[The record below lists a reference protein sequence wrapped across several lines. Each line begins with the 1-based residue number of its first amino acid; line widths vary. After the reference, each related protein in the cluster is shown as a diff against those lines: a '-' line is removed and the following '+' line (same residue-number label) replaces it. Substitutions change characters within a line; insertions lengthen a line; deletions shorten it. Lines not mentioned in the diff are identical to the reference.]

1 MPATFR
7 SATTTVP
14 GQPVPVLHHDDGNGR
29 VGQNPGQLPAVPVHP
44 RPDLADHLRHH
55 QATAGRA
62 RDHPPGLP
70 LQIITLAR
78 RRHPAVR
85 HHPPLARLRTVA
97 SHRPDGVCTTRT
109 GIFPSRAHSH
119 AVW

>member
-1 MPATFR
+1 MTVAERSDSKRASSPRCPSIPGPAL
-7 SATTTVP
+7 S
-14 GQPVPVLHHDDGNGR
+14 H
-29 VGQNPGQLPAVPVHP
+29 
-44 RPDLADHLRHH
+44 HLRDG
-55 QATAGRA
+55 QATAGRSHG
-62 RDHPPGLP
+62 HPPGLP

-97 SHRPDGVCTTRT
+97 SHRPDGVCTTGT
-109 GIFPSRAHSH
+109 GTFPSRAHSH